1 MTHSYGLNSKTRHT
15 FARKFRQHGQ
25 VNMHAYNTV
34 YRVGDLVDIK
44 GNGSIHKGM
53 PHRHYVGKTG
63 KVWNVTPRA
72 VGIEVT
78 KPVGN
83 KILKKRIIVRVEHIA
98 PSNCK
103 AEFNK
108 RVAAYNAAVAAAKKE
123 NKPLNSIF
131 SRLFFALCLFAFIVF
146 ALLIFPFPPAQR
158 LRSSASPSNP
168 RRLRP
173 SRAASW
179 SSRTLLRSSSTRCIK
194 DLSREL

>member
-131 SRLFFALCLFAFIVF
+131 SRLFFALCLFVFYCVRLAHLSLSARAEAAFKR
-146 ALLIFPFPPAQR
+146 LPKQPSPAETISR
-158 LRSSASPSNP
+158 RKLVVEDVTPLKFNP
-168 RRLRP
+168 LY
-173 SRAASW
+173 
-179 SSRTLLRSSSTRCIK
+179 
-194 DLSREL
+194 